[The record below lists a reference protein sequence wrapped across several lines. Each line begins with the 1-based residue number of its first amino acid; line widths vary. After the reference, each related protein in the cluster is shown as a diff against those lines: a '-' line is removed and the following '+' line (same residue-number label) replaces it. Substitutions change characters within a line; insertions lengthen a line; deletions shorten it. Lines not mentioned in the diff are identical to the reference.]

1 MSSIGSSVSSQ
12 SSEDVMES
20 QPVTHHGAPPLERI
34 RSEHEISSSRDT
46 IYDNPNHARVMG
58 SGGNDNRMHLATFN
72 SSSRTIPASISHDPL
87 ATPNLSDTGSH
98 EPTTWSEFLRESST
112 LTAGIGLASDADRM
126 STLAADRKRRLTGS
140 AQDSGRRRTL
150 NGGFHGRQL
159 SGQSHPLDGTS
170 SPQRSAWPR
179 RSDSIDQSRTNYVDL
194 TNSPPPASQQL
205 PQPSSTRPPFISTR
219 QYVLPRWQPDSEVSE
234 CPICKRQFS
243 VFFRRHHCRKC
254 GRVVC
259 NDCSPHRITIPRQF
273 IVHPPDASAET
284 RLKSPGTRVPVE
296 TIDLTEDTGR
306 EERSNMT
313 RITTTGSNPALGGGE
328 KVRLCNPCVPDPQPS
343 PHLDPNLSTPAF
355 PTQAR
360 WQTGSAT
367 ARPSDSP
374 SALAIPQ
381 LADMYQAT
389 LVEQGS
395 EPRRQRGR
403 GMMVGQT
410 VVMVIVLLIICG

>member
-1 MSSIGSSVSSQ
+1 MSSIGSSISSQ
-12 SSEDVMES
+12 SSEGVRES
-20 QPVTHHGAPPLERI
+20 RPVTRHGTSPLGRI
-34 RSEHEISSSRDT
+34 KSEHGISSSRDT
-46 IYDNPNHARVMG
+46 IYDNSNHPRVMG
-58 SGGNDNRMHLATFN
+58 SGGSDGRMRLATFN
-72 SSSRTIPASISHDPL
+72 SSSRAIPASVSHDPL
-87 ATPNLSDTGSH
+87 AIPNLSDTGGR
-98 EPTTWSEFLRESST
+98 EPPTWPEFLRESST
-112 LTAGIGLASDADRM
+112 LTAGIDLASDTDRM
-126 STLAADRKRRLTGS
+126 NRLAADRKRRLTGS

-150 NGGFHGRQL
+150 NGGFHSRQL
-159 SGQSHPLDGTS
+159 SGQSHQLDGPF

-179 RSDSIDQSRTNYVDL
+179 RTDSIDHSRTNYVDL

-205 PQPSSTRPPFISTR
+205 PQPSSARPPFINAR

-273 IVHPPDASAET
+273 IVHPPDTSAET
-284 RLKSPGTRVPVE
+284 HSRSRGTCVPVE
-296 TIDLTEDTGR
+296 TIDLTEDTEL
-306 EERSNMT
+306 EERSNLI

-343 PHLDPNLSTPAF
+343 PHLDPNISTPAF

-360 WQTGSAT
+360 WQTGSAA

-381 LADMYQAT
+381 LADIYQAT

-395 EPRRQRGR
+395 EPRQQRGR
-403 GMMVGQT
+403 DMMVGQIVIT
-410 VVMVIVLLIICG
+410 VLVC

>member
-12 SSEDVMES
+12 NSEDVMEG
-20 QPVTHHGAPPLERI
+20 QPVTRHGAPPLGRI
-34 RSEHEISSSRDT
+34 RSEQGTASSRDT
-46 IYDNPNHARVMG
+46 IYDNSNHARIMG
-58 SGGNDNRMHLATFN
+58 SGDSDGRMRLATFS
-72 SSSRTIPASISHDPL
+72 SSSRAIPASISHSPL
-87 ATPNLSDTGSH
+87 AISNLSDTCGR
-98 EPTTWSEFLRESST
+98 EPPTWSEFLRESST
-112 LTAGIGLASDADRM
+112 LPAGMDLASDADRM
-126 STLAADRKRRLTGS
+126 SRLAADRKRRLTSS

-150 NGGFHGRQL
+150 NGGFHSRQV
-159 SGQSHPLDGTS
+159 SGQSHQLDGPS

-179 RSDSIDQSRTNYVDL
+179 RTDSVDHSRTNYVDL

-205 PQPSSTRPPFISTR
+205 PQPSSPRPPFISAR

-273 IVHPPDASAET
+273 IVHPPDTSAEAHS
-284 RLKSPGTRVPVE
+284 RSRGTRVPVE
-296 TIDLTEDTGR
+296 TIDLTEDTER
-306 EERSNMT
+306 EERSNLI

-343 PHLDPNLSTPAF
+343 PHLDPNLSRPAF
-355 PTQAR
+355 PTQTR
-360 WQTGSAT
+360 WQTDSAT
-367 ARPSDSP
+367 ARPPDNP

-389 LVEQGS
+389 LVEQDS
-395 EPRRQRGR
+395 EPRQQRGR
-403 GMMVGQT
+403 DMMVGQIVIT
-410 VVMVIVLLIICG
+410 VLVC

>member
-1 MSSIGSSVSSQ
+1 MSSIGSSVSSR
-12 SSEDVMES
+12 SSEDVLES
-20 QPVTHHGAPPLERI
+20 PPVAHHGASPLGRI
-34 RSEHEISSSRDT
+34 RSEHGISSSRDT
-46 IYDNPNHARVMG
+46 IYDNPNHARIVE
-58 SGGNDNRMHLATFN
+58 SGGSDGRMRLTTFN
-72 SSSRTIPASISHDPL
+72 SSSRTIPASISHGPL
-87 ATPNLSDTGSH
+87 AIPNTGAH
-98 EPTTWSEFLRESST
+98 EPPTWSEFLRESST
-112 LTAGIGLASDADRM
+112 LTPDMGLASDADRM

-150 NGGFHGRQL
+150 NGGFHSRQL
-159 SGQSHPLDGTS
+159 SGQSHQLDGPS
-170 SPQRSAWPR
+170 SPQRSPWPR
-179 RSDSIDQSRTNYVDL
+179 RSDSIDHSRTNYVDL

-205 PQPSSTRPPFISTR
+205 PQPSSTRTPFISTR

-284 RLKSPGTRVPVE
+284 HSRSPGTRVPVE

-306 EERSNMT
+306 EERSNLI

-343 PHLDPNLSTPAF
+343 PHLDPNLSRPAF
-355 PTQAR
+355 PTQTR
-360 WQTGSAT
+360 WQAGSAT

-395 EPRRQRGR
+395 EPRRQRDR
-403 GMMVGQT
+403 GMMVGQI
-410 VVMVIVLLIICG
+410 VIMVLVLLIIFG

>member
-12 SSEDVMES
+12 SSEDVRES
-20 QPVTHHGAPPLERI
+20 QPVTRHGTPPLGRI
-34 RSEHEISSSRDT
+34 RSEHGTSSSRDT
-46 IYDNPNHARVMG
+46 IYDNSNHTIIMG
-58 SGGNDNRMHLATFN
+58 SGSSDGRMRLATFN
-72 SSSRTIPASISHDPL
+72 SPSPAIPASISHGSL
-87 ATPNLSDTGSH
+87 AIPNLSDTGGR
-98 EPTTWSEFLRESST
+98 EPPTWSEFLRESST
-112 LTAGIGLASDADRM
+112 LTAGMDLASDTDRM
-126 STLAADRKRRLTGS
+126 NRLAADRKRRLTGS

-150 NGGFHGRQL
+150 NGGFHSRQL
-159 SGQSHPLDGTS
+159 SGQSHQLDGPS

-179 RSDSIDQSRTNYVDL
+179 RTDSIDHSRTNYVDL

-205 PQPSSTRPPFISTR
+205 PQPSLAKPPFISAQ
-219 QYVLPRWQPDSEVSE
+219 QYVLPRWQPDSEVTE

-273 IVHPPDASAET
+273 IVHPPDTSAET
-284 RLKSPGTRVPVE
+284 HSRSRGTCVPVE
-296 TIDLTEDTGR
+296 TVDLTEDTER
-306 EERSNMT
+306 EERSNLM
-313 RITTTGSNPALGGGE
+313 RFTTTGSNPALGGGE

-343 PHLDPNLSTPAF
+343 PHLDPNLSRPAF
-355 PTQAR
+355 PPQTR

-374 SALAIPQ
+374 SALVVPQ
-381 LADMYQAT
+381 LADTYQAT

-395 EPRRQRGR
+395 EPRQQRGR
-403 GMMVGQT
+403 DMMVGQIVIT
-410 VVMVIVLLIICG
+410 VLVC